1 MTQNVKKIAK
11 IALISLFFL
20 FIIIYAFFRS
30 KDLIFGV
37 KIKNVNLA
45 VLEVPE
51 ALLMENSISKASGT
65 NILKITGNA
74 KNAIN
79 LTLNGREISV
89 DQKGN
94 FDETIALLSGYNVI
108 NIKARDK
115 FGDSDEKNYKIMY

>member
-1 MTQNVKKIAK
+1 MTQNVKKIVKFAG
-11 IALISLFFL
+11 ISLFFL
-20 FIIIYAFFRS
+20 FIVIYAFFRS

-37 KIKNVNLA
+37 KIKNVNITDNA
-45 VLEVPE
+45 KVVD
-51 ALLMENSISKASGT
+51 SIIKV
-65 NILKITGNA
+65 NGNA

-89 DQKGN
+89 DQEGN